1 MLEKYL
7 QESFGITKFDVLI
20 SPLTN
25 KKTTI
30 QQLLRTFEENGRTD
44 NVFNK
49 LQKIQVLGR
58 KGVIVYLT
66 KMSDHQ

>member
-30 QQLLRTFEENGRTD
+30 QQLLRTFEETGRTD
-44 NVFNK
+44 NVFKK

>member
-7 QESFGITKFDVLI
+7 HESFGITKFDVLI

-30 QQLLRTFEENGRTD
+30 QQLLRTFEESGLTD
-44 NVFNK
+44 NVFSK